1 MQTSLGQA
9 LTQQTEKQI
18 HYLPKQAVRILQP
31 LLKNL
36 NALNVYQINLF
47 QGLNFMHRIKMGN
60 IPEVFHETIKKLNHK
75 YPTTFSNLIYSIN
88 KYSLKSTK
96 YSVSYRGPT
105 LWNTIL
111 DKRDKEIESHL
122 LFKKKIKSKLLDIT
136 IEQMFFLNNAL
147 INDVV
152 SKKSYLLGA

>member
-75 YPTTFSNLIYSIN
+75 YPTTFSNLIYSIK

-136 IEQMFFLNNAL
+136 DEQMFFL
-147 INDVV
+147 
-152 SKKSYLLGA
+152 K